1 MLLVS
6 DYRPSLTLEF
16 VKPRGKEEL
25 PTLLVDVADFISIKG
40 IKALGNQ
47 LATQKIKQ
55 IHLHEPLPF
64 TIEEEVE
71 EKMQSVENKDS
82 TDTNN
87 GSLLLF

>member
-1 MLLVS
+1 MVS

-25 PTLLVDVADFISIKG
+25 PPQLVDVADFISIKG

-47 LATQKIKQ
+47 LTNQKIKQ

-64 TIEEEVE
+64 TMEEEVE
-71 EKMQSVENKDS
+71 EKIQSSKSEDIPDIND
-82 TDTNN
+82 